1 MGHALLVLALID
13 LQVLGLLAQRL
24 AETHHIAVAGD
35 DKNAPDKA
43 VLGTVNLHVLIF
55 QKTHQSLRHGQT
67 DSFHVFVTSD
77 Q

>member
-1 MGHALLVLALID
+1 M
-13 LQVLGLLAQRL
+13 LGLLAQRL
-24 AETHHIAVAGD
+24 PKPHHIAVAGD

-43 VLGTVNLHVLIF
+43 VLSAVHFQILVF
-55 QKTHQSLRHGQT
+55 QKTHQSLRHSQT